1 MAMVRME
8 VGPVVV
14 GTASVSS
21 LVVLDRQGAA
31 EDDPVH
37 LPIKIG
43 MYEASAIGMG
53 VNERKGSRPLT
64 HDLIAHVVSAL
75 GGKVASVAITDVKE
89 TTFYAQV
96 NIIDRDGGHVSV
108 DARPSDAIALAVR
121 TGAPIYVS
129 EDVLETAGAP
139 DLDGAARDEQR
150 LELERFHEFVNGL
163 SPEDFNVSGRDG
175 GESRGDSRQAR

>member
-1 MAMVRME
+1 
-8 VGPVVV
+8 
-14 GTASVSS
+14 
-21 LVVLDRQGAA
+21 
-31 EDDPVH
+31 
-37 LPIKIG
+37 
-43 MYEASAIGMG
+43 
-53 VNERKGSRPLT
+53 
-64 HDLIAHVVSAL
+64 
-75 GGKVASVAITDVKE
+75 
-89 TTFYAQV
+89 
-96 NIIDRDGGHVSV
+96 VSV